1 MRKKIVYL
9 FIFITIA
16 IFQLSF
22 LPVVSGKD
30 LAIDAVLMAIL
41 AWSVIDGFF
50 AFLSWAIFLGIIYD
64 LLSYSA
70 IGTYALIFL
79 LVLYFVSF
87 FSRRFSMEPHGMGII
102 LFLLFIFVA
111 TLASN
116 IILAMAGAW
125 KLQTL
130 NGFWQSF
137 GGLESTVIGLIF
149 NTFLFFTFFFL
160 IRRVKYFF
168 AITN

>member
-9 FIFITIA
+9 FIFIAIA

-22 LPVVSGKD
+22 LPVVSGKS

-50 AFLSWAIFLGIIYD
+50 AFLSWTIFFGIVYD
-64 LLSYSA
+64 LLSYS
-70 IGTYALIFL
+70 IVGTYALIFL

-102 LFLLFIFVA
+102 LFLLFILVA

-116 IILAMAGAW
+116 AILAVISAW
-125 KLQTL
+125 HSQTF

-137 GGLESTVIGLIF
+137 GSFESTVIGLIF
-149 NTFLFFTFFFL
+149 NTFLFFIFFFL
-160 IRRVKYFF
+160 IRRIKYFF